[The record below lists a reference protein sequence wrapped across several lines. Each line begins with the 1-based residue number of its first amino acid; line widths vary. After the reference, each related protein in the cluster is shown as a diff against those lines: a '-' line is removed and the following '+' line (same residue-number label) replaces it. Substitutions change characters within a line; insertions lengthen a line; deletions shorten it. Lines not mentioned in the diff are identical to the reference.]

1 MKKVLSFLLGI
12 AFFLSGGMLAIS
24 KSDPSS
30 HNSYKTMNAANRP
43 VMGIVDKA
51 VLPQDLL
58 LDLAKKQ
65 KVPDTVYVTKTDT
78 IKEQVTKVKV
88 KKVAVPSPVI
98 DINVTSEHR
107 TDTVEKPVYY
117 LATQTGVKEGP
128 DGKCV
133 SVYEIRQVDEICPEI
148 ANSCEVGAD
157 D

>member
-24 KSDPSS
+24 KSDTSS
-30 HNSYKTMNAANRP
+30 RNSYKTMNAANRP

-65 KVPDTVYVTKTDT
+65 KVPDTVYFAKTDT

-88 KKVAVPSPVI
+88 KKVPVPSPVI
-98 DINVTSEHR
+98 DINVTSQHR
-107 TDTVEKPVYY
+107 VDTVEKPVYY

-133 SVYEIRQVDEICPEI
+133 SVYEIRQVDEICPET
-148 ANSCEVGAD
+148 ANSCEASAD